1 MIEHLAPYTVSP
13 RDLIA
18 GRSTWEGERHKTKMH
33 AYVTRAGCVGPV
45 HKTTVT
51 TQLDDFSCNGIFANV
66 IYTHSA
72 RDVRV
77 HLSLVALPFPSRA
90 SGDKICGRYNIRR
103 KVPNQESKAA
113 GEVHGAPPKTLT
125 INTTAQPTYRFV
137 TGGTRVLRIECVFTV
152 VLNFDKL
159 KRPNI

>member
-1 MIEHLAPYTVSP
+1 M
-13 RDLIA
+13 
-18 GRSTWEGERHKTKMH
+18 
-33 AYVTRAGCVGPV
+33 
-45 HKTTVT
+45 
-51 TQLDDFSCNGIFANV
+51 DDFSCNGIFANV

-125 INTTAQPTYRFV
+125 INTV
-137 TGGTRVLRIECVFTV
+137 TLLTMIPEQASIPLQLKAAISGTSRYGPHRPPIRADVPYFPRVIFYGLLWT
-152 VLNFDKL
+152 
-159 KRPNI
+159 P